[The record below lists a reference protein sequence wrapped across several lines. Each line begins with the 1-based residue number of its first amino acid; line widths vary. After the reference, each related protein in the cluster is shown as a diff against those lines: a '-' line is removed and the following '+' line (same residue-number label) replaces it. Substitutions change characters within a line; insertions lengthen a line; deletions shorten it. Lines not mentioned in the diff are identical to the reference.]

1 MENEKVYHSMR
12 EVCSKTGLSPA
23 TLRYWEKS
31 FDELS
36 PRKDGHGNRYYTKE
50 DIALLER
57 IKYIRDELKQTRIEA
72 IQRELASDRKQSSL
86 KYSTA
91 DILRKVRAELVELR
105 ALLNQDP
112 DGL

>member
-23 TLRYWEKS
+23 TVRYWEKS

-72 IQRELASDRKQSSL
+72 IRRELASDRKQSSL

-105 ALLNQDP
+105 SLLNQEDET
-112 DGL
+112 L

>member
-72 IQRELASDRKQSSL
+72 IRRELASDRKQSSL

-91 DILRKVRAELVELR
+91 DILRKVRAELVDLR
-105 ALLNQDP
+105 SLLNHEP